1 MTIIRRGELVEHDGI
16 LYRADAAGISD
27 YRRRW
32 EDEAAE
38 DPIRSA
44 IAAGSSGPVD
54 LAALTAKTS
63 PLWDRVPAG
72 QHFDTVLEIGAGYGR
87 IPLYLA
93 NSRGATWSTY
103 CAVDI
108 SENMLGELLR
118 YHKRF
123 GRNPDASLYPIC
135 VSAESLPLDDDSVEL
150 AITSAVFL
158 HMGKGFVERAVAEIA
173 RTLKPGGHF
182 VFDVSFPNARNPA
195 SFPSRLKPHRWRP
208 PNFMKF
214 WTREEVDA
222 LLQGTG
228 LAAKAGST
236 TIEPAGYTLLPK
248 RVGPLPVPLARRV
261 NSALG
266 PSPRRFGDVLAT
278 TYDAYS
284 TGFLD

>member
-1 MTIIRRGELVEHDGI
+1 MTILRRDELVDVDGI
-16 LYRADAAGISD
+16 LHRADVAGISD

-38 DPIRSA
+38 DHIRSA
-44 IAAGSSGPVD
+44 IADGSSGPVD
-54 LAALTAKTS
+54 LVALTAKTS
-63 PLWDRVPAG
+63 PLWDRVPKG
-72 QHFDTVLEIGAGYGR
+72 QHFETVLEIGAGYGR

-93 NSRGATWSTY
+93 NARSVTWSNY

-108 SENMLGELLR
+108 SENMLRELLR
-118 YHKRF
+118 YDEQF
-123 GRNPDASLYPIC
+123 GRNPEANLYPIC
-135 VSAESLPLDDDSVEL
+135 VSADSLPLEDDSIDL

-158 HMGKGFVERAVAEIA
+158 HMGKGFVEQAVAEIA

-195 SFPSRLKPHRWRP
+195 SFHSRLKPHRWRA
-208 PNFMKF
+208 PNFMKY
-214 WTREEVDA
+214 WTREQVDA
-222 LLQGTG
+222 LLRASG
-228 LAAKAGST
+228 LAAKSGSM

-248 RVGPLPVPLARRV
+248 RVGPIPVPLARRV

-266 PSPRRFGDVLAT
+266 PSPRRFRNVLAT

-284 TGFLD
+284 TGLLA

>member
-1 MTIIRRGELVEHDGI
+1 VTILRRDELVDVDGI
-16 LYRADAAGISD
+16 LHRADAAGISD

-38 DPIRSA
+38 DHIRSA
-44 IAAGSSGPVD
+44 IADGSSGPVD
-54 LAALTAKTS
+54 LGALTAKTS
-63 PLWDRVPAG
+63 PLWDRLPEG
-72 QHFDTVLEIGAGYGR
+72 QHFETVLEIGAGYGR

-93 NSRGATWSTY
+93 NSRRVTWSNY

-108 SENMLGELLR
+108 AENMLRELLR
-118 YHKRF
+118 YDEQF
-123 GRNPDASLYPIC
+123 GRNPEANLYPIC
-135 VSAESLPLDDDSVEL
+135 VSADSLPLENDSVDL

-195 SFPSRLKPHRWRP
+195 SFHSRLKPHRWRA
-208 PNFMKF
+208 PNFMKY

-222 LLQGTG
+222 LLRTSG
-228 LAAKAGST
+228 LATKAGST

-248 RVGPLPVPLARRV
+248 RVGPIPVPLARRV

-266 PSPRRFGDVLAT
+266 PSPRRFRNVLAT

-284 TGFLD
+284 TGLLA